1 MDLRG
6 AERGDEPASLRD
18 TARGKPSGERG
29 GATWAALSGGGDHGA
44 VHVVCSAERS
54 GWQPAHGSASR
65 ATAAVSAAVAGAGG
79 DRVRVLGRRWAGRVR
94 QAAAGWAATPLR
106 RGDYAGVLPGH
117 VSLGS
122 NEVVLVG
129 LGGAL
134 RRASRAGRAV
144 PASGALRGAG
154 GVAGA
159 ADTAGETGRRG
170 AGAHRAAR
178 MDAGAGCAAGRGG
191 GAAGHL
197 CAGEPG
203 YDVPVAVLPACGD
216 GSAAAAG
223 VPAGARY
230 SLCLGESLGGQYR
243 DI

>member
-44 VHVVCSAERS
+44 VHVVCSAERP
-54 GWQPAHGSASR
+54 GRQPAHGSASR

-117 VSLGS
+117 VSLAATKSCSSDWAGRYA
-122 NEVVLVG
+122 VPLALVEPFLLLALFAAPG
-129 LGGAL
+129 VWLAL
-134 RRASRAGRAV
+134 RTRQGK
-144 PASGALRGAG
+144 
-154 GVAGA
+154 
-159 ADTAGETGRRG
+159 RRSEE
-170 AGAHRAAR
+170 R
-178 MDAGAGCAAGRGG
+178 
-191 GAAGHL
+191 
-197 CAGEPG
+197 
-203 YDVPVAVLPACGD
+203 
-216 GSAAAAG
+216 
-223 VPAGARY
+223 
-230 SLCLGESLGGQYR
+230 
-243 DI
+243 